1 MDDTSKRTES
11 HQGPVAARRTPLI
24 VGAAAGATILLAWV
38 GYRAYD
44 AAATPA
50 RPPIQGGTPEQL
62 IGYIVNPRGLSRLPL
77 FEQDRFLQEWKK
89 HYAGA
94 DEQRALKAYLEK
106 APEESRAAVRD
117 VMYRIGRRQ
126 FFENARQYMRI
137 KDDPGQAYQFLM
149 ERIRQT
155 ASDTAWMR
163 GHGDPTRDLS
173 SVMAVGLPRNPEDLT
188 KLIVSDTTP
197 EERVLGEQYINAL
210 KHVREQER
218 KRGGA
223 QVPTISQP

>member
-1 MDDTSKRTES
+1 MNR
-11 HQGPVAARRTPLI
+11 GPVAARRTPLL
-24 VGAAAGATILLAWV
+24 VGAAAGATILLGWMV
-38 GYRAYD
+38 WRAYD
-44 AAATPA
+44 AVSTPA
-50 RPPIQGGTPEQL
+50 RPSMQGGTPEQL

-77 FEQDRFLQEWKK
+77 FEQDRFLQDWKK

-94 DEQRALKAYLEK
+94 EEQRALKAYLEK

-117 VMYRIGRRQ
+117 VLYRIGRRQ
-126 FFENARQYMRI
+126 FFENAKQYMRV

-197 EERVLGEQYINAL
+197 EERVIGEQYINAL

-218 KRGGA
+218 KRGDSPEPA
-223 QVPTISQP
+223 TSQP